1 MGQFSYFA
9 GKLFLLALA
18 TTLVLGEAMEVKADH
33 ASGLSITLRWNPN
46 LERDIAGYRLYY
58 GDREH
63 PFSEV
68 INVGNIVTATVS
80 NLVGG
85 NTYYFAVTAYNT
97 GGFEGSF
104 SNVVSYT
111 VPNATPP
118 PTTPTPTPS
127 GQITTVP
134 SSLTFTG
141 IAGGVFP
148 APQSIQI
155 TTSTG
160 VPWSESHDS
169 PWFNVAPPGGASGTS
184 TTVSP
189 HTEGLVPGTYVQ
201 NIIFSALNLPNRI
214 VGVTLILTPPPSPTS
229 FVSDNFNRADG
240 ELGPNWTVDPTWG
253 GGLSISGNKVVTPTS
268 GAHYWTANSFGPD
281 QYSQIK
287 LTGPIGTW
295 SGLMVRGNPRPAP
308 FYLVRVT
315 AGGTDLYSSFNGVFS
330 QLAHNPTVFATGD
343 VVKFAVRTA
352 TRNTAHLTVYRN
364 GIEVFSYDDAISFI
378 PGGQPGISLRDGLTG
393 MSLDDWE
400 GGELTGGS
408 F

>member
-1 MGQFSYFA
+1 MGQYSYFA
-9 GKLFLLALA
+9 SKLFLLVLA
-18 TTLVLGEAMEVKADH
+18 ITLVLGVDH
-33 ASGLSITLRWNPN
+33 ASGLAVTLQWDRN

-63 PFSEV
+63 PFTQV
-68 INVGNIVTATVS
+68 INVGNIVTTTVS

-85 NTYYFAVTAYNT
+85 NTYFFAVTAYNT

-148 APQSIQI
+148 APQSIQV

-160 VPWSESHDS
+160 VPWSETHSS
-169 PWFNVAPPGGASGTS
+169 PWFSVAPPGGASGTS

-229 FVSDNFNRADG
+229 FVRDNFNRADG
-240 ELGPNWTVDPTWG
+240 GLGPNWTMDPTWG
-253 GGLSISGNKVVTPTS
+253 GGLFISGNTVVTPTS
-268 GAHYWTANSFGPD
+268 GGHYWTANAFGPD

-308 FYLVRVT
+308 FYLVRVSPD
-315 AGGTDLYSSFNGVFS
+315 GTDLYS
-330 QLAHNPTVFATGD
+330 
-343 VVKFAVRTA
+343 
-352 TRNTAHLTVYRN
+352 
-364 GIEVFSYDDAISFI
+364 
-378 PGGQPGISLRDGLTG
+378 
-393 MSLDDWE
+393 
-400 GGELTGGS
+400 
-408 F
+408 